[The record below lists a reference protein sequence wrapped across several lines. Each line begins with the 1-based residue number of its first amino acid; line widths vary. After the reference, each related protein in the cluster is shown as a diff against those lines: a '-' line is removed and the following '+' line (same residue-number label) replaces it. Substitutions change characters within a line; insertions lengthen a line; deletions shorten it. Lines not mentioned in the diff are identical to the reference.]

1 MARPYIERKPF
12 NHNIDYMKTLRV
24 IASKLVWFFLFSIA
38 SAAMIGSAAYLS
50 LSPSL
55 PDVKTFRDYKLQTPL
70 RIYSDEGLLIGEF
83 GEKKRTPLH
92 YDEIPEGFIKALLA
106 AEDDRFFEHGGINMK
121 GLARAVIDI
130 VTTGEKG
137 SGGSTITMQVA
148 RAIFLNKDRVFIRK
162 FNEIILSLEMEIALT
177 KEEILEMYINE
188 VFLGHRAYGFEAA
201 ANVYYGKSLHELNHA
216 QWAMLAGLPKA
227 PSAYNPIVNPP
238 RALIRRDWII
248 DRMFSLGY
256 IDAEEH
262 KQARS
267 FVDNATKHDTPLDL
281 YAPYAAEMARQVL
294 LDMFGPEIYTDGFIA
309 YTTLNAPLQ
318 AQSDRAVKDG
328 LYAYDQRH
336 GYRGPEAILP
346 APITAPS
353 DADEEASSE
362 NVSELSEDN
371 TIDRAVH
378 DNTSSPNEQYRA
390 QWLAALQQRRA
401 LDGNVPAVV
410 TATDAYGADLLLQG
424 GDYARLSW
432 ENGLSDARP
441 YIDENNRGPKP
452 KRVEDVVA
460 VGHLIRVKQAADG
473 LWHLSQIPAAQA
485 AIVSLDANSG
495 AIKAVTG
502 GFDFSQSKFNRV
514 TQAAR
519 QPGSNLKPFIYAAAL
534 ENGFNAASI
543 FNDAPVVFNDKA
555 LESTWRPEN
564 DSGKFAG
571 PTRLREALY
580 SSRNLVSIRLLQ
592 QLGIRNAIDYLTRFG
607 FERDKLPPD
616 LSLAL
621 GTLAVTP
628 LQIAQA
634 YAAFANGGFK
644 IEPYIIKRIESFEG
658 GVLYQHAPLIACADC
673 SQKGN
678 LKRALSDEELT
689 ARALAMEI
697 GISQDSDET
706 PVQYAERI
714 MDERVNYI
722 MTDILSDTITKGT
735 GRRARAL
742 KRSDIAGKTGTTN
755 GPTDVW
761 FSGFNESIVT
771 TTWMGFD
778 NNTNLGSG
786 EFGSNAALPMWI
798 DFMALALPE
807 TPDRRRKQPDGLV
820 TIRID
825 PDTGKAASAGQRN
838 AIFEIFREENAPLPE
853 SESASSN
860 AQPEVEELA
869 PAELF

>member
-1 MARPYIERKPF
+1 MAKSEFLRKPYK
-12 NHNIDYMKTLRV
+12 HNIDHMKTIR
-24 IASKLVWFFLFSIA
+24 ATTSKLVWFFLFLIA
-38 SAAMIGSAAYLS
+38 SSAMIGSATYLS

-70 RIYSDEGLLIGEF
+70 RIYSADGLLMGEF

-92 YDEIPEGFIKALLA
+92 YNDIPKGFIKALLA
-106 AEDDRFFEHGGINMK
+106 AEDDRFFEHRGINIK

-148 RAIFLNKDRVFIRK
+148 RAVFLNKDRVFIRK
-162 FNEIILSLEMEIALT
+162 FNEIILSLEMEIALS
-177 KEEILEMYINE
+177 KEEILEMYVNE

-201 ANVYYGKSLHELNHA
+201 ANVYYGKPLSELNYA

-248 DRMFSLGY
+248 NRMHTLGY
-256 IDAEEH
+256 IDAQQHRAALAFE
-262 KQARS
+262 
-267 FVDNATKHDTPLDL
+267 DNAYKHDSPLEL

-294 LDMFGPEIYTDGFIA
+294 LDMFGPQIYTDGFVA
-309 YTTLNAPLQ
+309 HTTLRANLQ
-318 AQSDRAVKDG
+318 AKADRAVKDG
-328 LYAYDQRH
+328 LYAYDKRH
-336 GYRGPEAILP
+336 GYRGPEAILE
-346 APITAPS
+346 APS
-353 DADEEASSE
+353 SEE
-362 NVSELSEDN
+362 
-371 TIDRAVH
+371 
-378 DNTSSPNEQYRA
+378 SSPDTDIDNIITERDSLTLAIDKTDDTIQPYRDK
-390 QWLAALQQRRA
+390 WLAALKQYREF
-401 LDGNVPAVV
+401 DGNVPAVV
-410 TATDAYGADLLLQG
+410 TAIDEFGADLLLEEG
-424 GDYARLSW
+424 EFARLAW
-432 ENGLSDARP
+432 ENGLSDARS
-441 YIDENNRGPKP
+441 YIDENRRGPRP
-452 KRVEDVVA
+452 KSVEDVVA
-460 VGHLIRVKQAADG
+460 VGHLIRVKQAEDG
-473 LWHLSQIPAAQA
+473 RWHLSQIPKAQA
-485 AIVSLDANSG
+485 ALVSLDANTG

-592 QLGIRNAIDYLTRFG
+592 QLGIRNAIDYLTLFG

-628 LQIAQA
+628 LQIAQS

-644 IEPYIIKRIESFEG
+644 IEPYILQRIESFDG
-658 GVLYQHAPLIACADC
+658 GILYEHSPLVACAEC
-673 SQKGN
+673 TATGN
-678 LKRALSDEELT
+678 VGSRLSDEEKT
-689 ARALAMEI
+689 ALALTMEI
-697 GISQDSDET
+697 GLADESNEK
-706 PVQYAERI
+706 PVQYAPRI
-714 MDERVNYI
+714 MDERVNFI
-722 MTDILSDTITKGT
+722 MTDILSDTIKKGT

-742 KRSDIAGKTGTTN
+742 KRNDIAGKTGTTN

-778 NNTNLGSG
+778 NNSNLGSG

-798 DFMALALPE
+798 DYMELALPE
-807 TPDRRRKQPDGLV
+807 TPQKRRKQPDGLV

-825 PDTGKAASAGQRN
+825 PETGKAASANQRG
-838 AIFEIFREENAPLPE
+838 AIFEIFREENAPLAE
-853 SESASSN
+853 SQSQTPDNNSTTED
-860 AQPEVEELA
+860 LA

>member
-1 MARPYIERKPF
+1 MALPKVERKPYK
-12 NHNIDYMKTLRV
+12 HNIDYMKTFRV
-24 IASKLVWFFLFSIA
+24 IALKLVWFFLFSLA
-38 SAAMIGSAAYLS
+38 SAAMIGAAAYLS

-70 RIYSDEGLLIGEF
+70 RIYSEDGLLIGEF

-92 YDEIPEGFIKALLA
+92 YEDIPQGFIKALLA
-106 AEDDRFFEHGGINMK
+106 AEDDRFFEHRGINMK

-148 RAIFLNKDRVFIRK
+148 RAVFLTKERVFIRK
-162 FNEIILSLEMEIALT
+162 FNEIILSLEMEMALT
-177 KEEILEMYINE
+177 KEEILEMYVNE

-248 DRMFSLGY
+248 DRMHTLGY
-256 IDAEEH
+256 INSDEYRAAKAFE
-262 KQARS
+262 
-267 FVDNATKHDTPLDL
+267 DNATKHDTPLDL
-281 YAPYAAEMARQVL
+281 YAPYASEMARQVL
-294 LDMFGPEIYTDGFIA
+294 LEMFGPEIYTDGFIA
-309 YTTLNAPLQ
+309 YTTLRGNLQ
-318 AQSDRAVKDG
+318 AKADRAVKDG
-328 LYAYDQRH
+328 LYAYDKRH
-336 GYRGPEAILP
+336 GYRGPEAILAAP
-346 APITAPS
+346 EPAGDDSLAVDESENAADDLFSTPLADSAPI
-353 DADEEASSE
+353 DELAEFRP
-362 NVSELSEDN
+362 V
-371 TIDRAVH
+371 
-378 DNTSSPNEQYRA
+378 
-390 QWLAALQQRRA
+390 WLEALQKRRE

-410 TATDAYGADLLLQG
+410 TAIDSYGADLMLADG
-424 GDYARLSW
+424 EFARLAW
-432 ENGLSDARP
+432 ENGLADARP
-441 YIDENNRGPKP
+441 YISENSRGSKP
-452 KRVEDVVA
+452 KSVEDVVA
-460 VGHLIRVKQAADG
+460 VGHLIRVKQAEDG
-473 LWHLSQIPAAQA
+473 RWHLSQIPAAQA
-485 AIVSLDANSG
+485 ALVSLDPNSG

-534 ENGFNAASI
+534 ENGFSAASI

-628 LQIAQA
+628 LQVAQA
-634 YAAFANGGFK
+634 YATFANGGFK
-644 IEPYIIKRIESFEG
+644 IDPFIIQRIESFDG
-658 GVLYQHAPLIACADC
+658 GVLYEHAPLIACADC
-673 SQKGN
+673 SSKGN
-678 LKRALSDEELT
+678 LDNSLSDEEQT
-689 ARALAMEI
+689 AMALAMEM
-697 GISQDSDET
+697 GIREEGDEVQ
-706 PVQYAERI
+706 VQYAERI
-714 MDERVNYI
+714 MDERVNFI
-722 MTDILSDTITKGT
+722 MTDILSDTIKKGT

-742 KRSDIAGKTGTTN
+742 KRNDIAGKTGTTN

-778 NNTNLGSG
+778 NNTDLGSG

-798 DFMALALPE
+798 DYMELALPE
-807 TPDRRRKQPDGLV
+807 TPQKRRKQPDGLV

-825 PDTGKAASAGQRN
+825 PETGKAASAGQRN

-853 SESASSN
+853 SESSSSN
-860 AQPEVEELA
+860 PEPEVEELA

>member
-1 MARPYIERKPF
+1 
-12 NHNIDYMKTLRV
+12 MKTLRV
-24 IASKLVWFFLFSIA
+24 IALKLVWFFLFSLA
-38 SAAMIGSAAYLS
+38 SAAMIASAAYLS

-70 RIYSDEGLLIGEF
+70 RVYSEDGLLIGEF

-106 AEDDRFFEHGGINMK
+106 AEDDRFFEHRGINVK

-148 RAIFLNKDRVFIRK
+148 RAIFLTKERVFIRK

-201 ANVYYGKSLHELNHA
+201 ANVYYGKSLHELNNA

-248 DRMFSLGY
+248 DRMYSLGY
-256 IDAEEH
+256 IDSNAYREAKAFE
-262 KQARS
+262 
-267 FVDNATKHDTPLDL
+267 DNATKHDTPLDL
-281 YAPYAAEMARQVL
+281 HAPYAAEMARQVL
-294 LDMFGPEIYTDGFIA
+294 LDMFGPEIYTDGFVA
-309 YTTLNAPLQ
+309 YTTLQGPLQ
-318 AQSDRAVKDG
+318 AKADRAVKDG

-336 GYRGPEAILP
+336 GYRGPEAVLP
-346 APITAPS
+346 APSPN
-353 DADEEASSE
+353 DALPTTTEIGHFQPQDEETYAQAQAPLSADASDTYQA
-362 NVSELSEDN
+362 L
-371 TIDRAVH
+371 
-378 DNTSSPNEQYRA
+378 
-390 QWLAALQQRRA
+390 WLEALKQRRT
-401 LDGNVPAVV
+401 LDGHVPAVV
-410 TATDAYGADLLLQG
+410 TAIDDLGADLLLSSG
-424 GDYARLSW
+424 EFARLPW
-432 ENGLSDARP
+432 ENGLADARP
-441 YIDENNRGPKP
+441 YIDENSRGPRP
-452 KRVEDVVA
+452 KRVADVVA
-460 VGHLIRVKQAADG
+460 VGHLIRVKQTDG
-473 LWHLSQIPAAQA
+473 DQWYLSQIPAAQA
-485 AIVSLDANSG
+485 ALISLDANSG

-534 ENGFNAASI
+534 EHGFNAASI

-592 QLGIRNAIDYLTRFG
+592 QLGIRNAIDYLNRFG

-621 GTLAVTP
+621 GTMAVTP

-634 YAAFANGGFK
+634 YATFANGGFK
-644 IEPYIIKRIESFEG
+644 IDPFIIKRIESFDG
-658 GVLYQHAPLIACADC
+658 GVLYQHSPMMACADC
-673 SQKGN
+673 RQQGN
-678 LKRALSDEELT
+678 LKRALSDEEMT
-689 ARALAMEI
+689 AMALAMDI
-697 GISQDSDET
+697 GIRKDSDEA
-706 PVQYAERI
+706 PIQYAERI
-714 MDERVNYI
+714 MDERVNFI

-778 NNTNLGSG
+778 NNANLGSG

-798 DFMALALPE
+798 DFMAVALPE
-807 TPDRRRKQPDGLV
+807 TPDKRRKQPDGLV

-825 PDTGKAASAGQRN
+825 PDTGKAASANQRN
-838 AIFEIFREENAPLPE
+838 AIFEIFREENAPLPA
-853 SESASSN
+853 SESPN
-860 AQPEVEELA
+860 TTPQPDVEELA